1 MLHIAQIAELTA
13 RYLELQ
19 KTMNGS
25 LLAFDAMKEAIALRE
40 EAASPKA
47 DEYELDRFEEEATL
61 AWHRQYGEI
70 MTANGE
76 AEIALLVE
84 KFGLLQ
90 KEKDLKEE
98 MLVTN
103 EQMAQAM
110 TAGIMDVIKG
120 AKSMEEAF
128 VGIVLQLVEMI
139 IQAVIYKM
147 IMGAMGGIL
156 PGGGIGA
163 ARQGMVLYGGDMQ
176 NFATG
181 GVVSR
186 PTMFP
191 MANGGVG
198 LMGEAGAEAIMP
210 LTRMPSGDLGVKA
223 QGGGGKNVIVNMNIT
238 TQDADSFRKSKK
250 QIARDMGRGIKGAEM

>member
-1 MLHIAQIAELTA
+1 
-13 RYLELQ
+13 
-19 KTMNGS
+19 
-25 LLAFDAMKEAIALRE
+25 
-40 EAASPKA
+40 
-47 DEYELDRFEEEATL
+47 
-61 AWHRQYGEI
+61 
-70 MTANGE
+70 
-76 AEIALLVE
+76 
-84 KFGLLQ
+84 
-90 KEKDLKEE
+90 
-98 MLVTN
+98 
-103 EQMAQAM
+103 
-110 TAGIMDVIKG
+110 
-120 AKSMEEAF
+120 
-128 VGIVLQLVEMI
+128 
-139 IQAVIYKM
+139 
-147 IMGAMGGIL
+147 MGGIL